1 MYINWILNYLIIG
14 ILFQW
19 FMYWVS
25 TKLDTRYLF
34 THLERITLVFIW
46 PVGVLG
52 FLYNFVISFLK
63 K

>member
-1 MYINWILNYLIIG
+1 M
-14 ILFQW
+14 LFQW

-34 THLERITLVFIW
+34 THMERVTLVFIW